1 MKASISF
8 REIEDLLAN
17 KIKKGNL
24 LLSCIDGQTI
34 GATYRLLFPITIEL
48 RIKQIT
54 NTDLYL
60 DYGGGIGAPTVIKGL
75 LQMVKSQ
82 PNLGFIESLNDNG
95 VVLHL
100 DQIEQMRQ
108 VLDAI
113 EIQDLCVKEEGIE
126 AEGKLKA

>member
-8 REIEDLLAN
+8 REIEDLLAD
-17 KIKKGNL
+17 KIKNGSL
-24 LLSCIDGQTI
+24 RLSCIDGQTI

-60 DYGGGIGAPTVIKGL
+60 DYGGGIGVPTVIKGL
-75 LQMVKSQ
+75 LQMVKNQ
-82 PNLGFIESLNDNG
+82 PKLGFIESLNDNG

-100 DQIEQMRQ
+100 DQIEQVQQ

-113 EIQDLCVKEEGIE
+113 EIQALCVKEDGIE